1 MAIAHSDE
9 LLGQAPR
16 STATGIR
23 TPVSAVRGRRP
34 SPLDDGGRPVR
45 KGSEFA
51 ALRREMSLPVIAA
64 VALAFLLIASLSF
77 TAKTDYS
84 AEAQPA
90 FDALRHG
97 HFGRFL
103 DLSPAYGGSLILRA
117 PLALIPNLWGGGTI
131 AVYRLV
137 SAPSV
142 LVLLLYGLG
151 LAAAALHLVATRRAA
166 WAALLLLLANPLAAY
181 ALLTG
186 HSEEILVTGGC
197 LAAAFATRTQR
208 AGLAGLLFGLAVASK
223 PWAVVAVGPLMLALE
238 RGRVKFLAV
247 AAGSAAALF
256 APLAL
261 NGGGGLDTTAAV
273 AHTTGTVANPWQI
286 WWFLGAHSGPVVR
299 GFGQVFHDYR
309 IEPGWVTRV
318 THPLVVVVPAA
329 LCLARPRWLRARP
342 WYDVFL
348 LLAVVL
354 FLRCLL
360 DTWNHHYYALPAV
373 LALGTWEVLGRRR
386 APAAAWTLTILTT
399 LTIIA
404 VPMFATA
411 DVQSLLYLAWALPFL
426 AWLLRSAL
434 RPSPDVA

>member
-1 MAIAHSDE
+1 MAIAGTDE
-9 LLGQAPR
+9 LLGRAAP

-34 SPLDDGGRPVR
+34 SPLDDGGRTVG
-45 KGSEFA
+45 KGSELA
-51 ALRREMSLPVIAA
+51 ALRREMFLPAVAAA
-64 VALAFLLIASLSF
+64 VLAALLIASLSF

-84 AEAQPA
+84 VEAQPA

-97 HFGRFL
+97 HFGQFL

-117 PLALIPNLWGGGTI
+117 PLALIPSLWGGGPI

-142 LVLLLYGLG
+142 LLLFAYGLVLG
-151 LAAAALHLVATRRAA
+151 SVALRLVATRRAA

-197 LAAAFATRTQR
+197 IAALFATRAKR
-208 AGLAGLLFGLAVASK
+208 PVLAGLLFGLAVASK
-223 PWAVVAVGPLMLALE
+223 PWAVVAIGPLMLALE
-238 RGRVKFLAV
+238 QGRVRFLAT

-261 NGGGGLDTTAAV
+261 NGGGGLRTTTAV
-273 AHTTGTVANPWQI
+273 AHSTGSVANPWQI

-299 GFGQVFHDYR
+299 AFGRVYHDYR
-309 IEPGWVTRV
+309 IEPGWVTRA
-318 THPLVVVVPAA
+318 THPLVALVPAA
-329 LCLARPRWLRARP
+329 LCLARPRWLRGRP
-342 WYDVFL
+342 WYDAFL
-348 LLAVVL
+348 LLALVL

-373 LALGTWEVLGRRR
+373 VALGTWEILGRRR
-386 APAAAWTLTILTT
+386 APIAAWALTILTT
-399 LTIIA
+399 LTII
-404 VPMFATA
+404 VIPMFATA
-411 DVQSLLYLAWALPFL
+411 DVQSVLYLAWALPFL
-426 AWLLRSAL
+426 AWLLRSVL
-434 RPSPDVA
+434 RPAPPVA